1 MSGRHLKGTTAVLFN
16 TNRLASRLLGRSI
29 LAPAAHLIARGST
42 RWHLDSSS
50 GRYPPIELLLN
61 DRVPGDSQIFHDF
74 PFTFRSWEKSLT

>member
-1 MSGRHLKGTTAVLFN
+1 VLFN

-29 LAPAAHLIARGST
+29 LAAHLIARGNT

-61 DRVPGDSQIFHDF
+61 DRVPGGDSQIFHDF
-74 PFTFRSWEKSLT
+74 PFTFRSWEKSSLT